1 MSIPT
6 YVLLALKRIDGRGQE
21 AALKYFFLSLVACRV
36 TGETDTTPTGAMGK
50 VTQLIFGALN
60 LAGDFA
66 IAGSYGC
73 AAVYTVGGTHPAS
86 GRAFVHYETVGGG
99 LGADILAIHPA
110 YAFEYLVYFL
120 MVVAVGGLGSIRG
133 PFVAAVLLGVS
144 DTAFK
149 YLVPEIGAFVIYIA
163 VIGLLLW
170 RPAGLFGR
178 A

>member
-1 MSIPT
+1 
-6 YVLLALKRIDGRGQE
+6 
-21 AALKYFFLSLVACRV
+21 
-36 TGETDTTPTGAMGK
+36 
-50 VTQLIFGALN
+50 
-60 LAGDFA
+60 
-66 IAGSYGC
+66 
-73 AAVYTVGGTHPAS
+73 
-86 GRAFVHYETVGGG
+86 
-99 LGADILAIHPA
+99 
-110 YAFEYLVYFL
+110 